1 MFLKEF
7 NLTGQGKINK
17 INAVLQEEYGVSIK
31 AGFPKKQKLEE
42 IREKSEMA
50 LIKLKT
56 TSKKFQLEP
65 EYAKFLGI
73 KDVVT
78 TMLSEGQYC
87 ESPAY
92 HEMKQFLTAEVR
104 RLMDSGCTNE
114 EACSQCMNTYR
125 QDPRW
130 CYDDKHILPIIIKA
144 SKDYMDEG
152 LAGTLGGAAIG
163 GLAGALIPGADGAA
177 SGLGQMTADKLG
189 SMGVTLP
196 ADMNLQKLGGAV
208 GATAGAVAGG
218 ALDDSVQNNHTPL
231 SELALRG
238 LAEEVG
244 VNIED
249 VDSYDAVAN
258 KINVFANV
266 SGRTSESIV
275 RFLNDLDEDTLP
287 KGIKYFGA
295 QVAEANKF
303 VKARKDAI
311 KAGKKEFEVDGKI
324 YKVTGDT
331 SDELDE
337 AINEL
342 SNLVEFWPRKTAD
355 DKVGDAL
362 KKSGDTLKD
371 IGKGSVE
378 KLSKLGLDKDGEIMK
393 ALGKN
398 PGLTGAGTVGLG
410 ALAAYGGYKG
420 LKALLGKNKKKRESM
435 NFEEGYLDSIID
447 DMIAEEI
454 ESVEEAEV
462 LMAVRALADD
472 IQDHV
477 ERLGRMINEDI
488 PAIGDQMVNEFGA
501 QKAQD
506 FKNAVEEILTQAL
519 ESNKMAKEG
528 LSGLVNGMTG
538 QAVNVDNVD
547 SMGLEE
553 PVSDP
558 LADLDDVAVSD
569 NEPALSGPEE
579 EPLGRAPVDV

>member
-31 AGFPKKQKLEE
+31 SGFPKKQKLEE
-42 IREKSEMA
+42 IKEKSEMA
-50 LIKLKT
+50 IIKLKT

-92 HEMKQFLTAEVR
+92 NEMKQFLTAEVR

-177 SGLGQMTADKLG
+177 SGLGQMSADKLG

-196 ADMNLQKLGGAV
+196 ADMDLQKLGGAV

-218 ALDDSVQNNHTPL
+218 ALDDSVQHNQTPL

-249 VDSYDAVAN
+249 VESYDAVAN
-258 KINVFANV
+258 KINVFAGV
-266 SGRTSESIV
+266 SGRTTESIV
-275 RFLNDLDEDTLP
+275 RFLNELDEETLP

-295 QVAEANKF
+295 QVAEANRF
-303 VKARKDAI
+303 IKARKDAI
-311 KAGKKEFEVDGKI
+311 KAGKEEFEVYGKV
-324 YKVTGDT
+324 YKVTGDK
-331 SDELDE
+331 SQELDE
-337 AINEL
+337 AVSEL
-342 SNLVEFWPRKTAD
+342 SNLVEFNFFKKTAD
-355 DKVGDAL
+355 QKVGDAI
-362 KKSGDTLKD
+362 SSVGDTVKD
-371 IGKGSVE
+371 VGKGSVE

-420 LKALLGKNKKKRESM
+420 LKKMFSKKDKKESM
-435 NFEEGYLDSIID
+435 FDDIIN
-447 DMIAEEI
+447 DMLAEEI

-538 QAVNVDNVD
+538 QAVNVDNID
-547 SMGLEE
+547 SMGVEE
-553 PVSDP
+553 PISDP